1 MTMINHTNACG
12 KNGSMLVNLSSM
24 FVNGI
29 IIKVAAE
36 ICMRGMEV
44 WTQGLRS
51 SNHGKAGNF

>member
-1 MTMINHTNACG
+1 
-12 KNGSMLVNLSSM
+12 MLVERMAVCWFSSM
-24 FVNGI
+24 FVNEI